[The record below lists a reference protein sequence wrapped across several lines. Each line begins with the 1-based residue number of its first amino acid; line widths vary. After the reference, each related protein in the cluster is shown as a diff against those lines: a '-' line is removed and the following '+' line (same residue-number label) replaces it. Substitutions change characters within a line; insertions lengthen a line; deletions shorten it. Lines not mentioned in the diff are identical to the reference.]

1 MHDPIAIAQ
10 FEGIQTRLY
19 ACQRALTNWSRQKF
33 GNMEEKVNRKSA
45 QLAALQQDDSLA
57 LAAQIKTL
65 QHEIDGLLEF
75 EEMRWKQRAKQH

>member
-1 MHDPIAIAQ
+1 
-10 FEGIQTRLY
+10 
-19 ACQRALTNWSRQKF
+19 
-33 GNMEEKVNRKSA
+33 MEEKVNRKSA